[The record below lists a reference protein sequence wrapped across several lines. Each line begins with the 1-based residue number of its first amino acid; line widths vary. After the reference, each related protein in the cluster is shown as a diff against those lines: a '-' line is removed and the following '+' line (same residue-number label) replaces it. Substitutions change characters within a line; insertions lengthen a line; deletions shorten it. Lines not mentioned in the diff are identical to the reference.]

1 MNEYD
6 QREDSTAKL
15 ETINHGR
22 SSLQAEFVRAHFYG
36 NKQQKQWVP
45 FPRMVL
51 CMAGVGDAFAN
62 AVVILVRVKPLN
74 RRNIW
79 NESP

>member
-1 MNEYD
+1 MISAKTA
-6 QREDSTAKL
+6 QRSWKL
-15 ETINHGR
+15 SITDVAVCR
-22 SSLQAEFVRAHFYG
+22 SEFVRAHFYG